1 MLSSAQNATLSGL
14 GSIGIPLKVCPPAG
28 SFLGA
33 NRRHTQ
39 SRTPAGGLFSF
50 LYGRFMACPQTKD
63 GYTRIANEI
72 MDALIKTDIR
82 IPPEARK
89 VLDLVLRETYGF
101 SRKSAK
107 FKAGYIAKNTCLSRQ
122 NARRALN
129 RLEKMR
135 LVTVVRSDYGVVRSD
150 YAIEI
155 SIQKDYEKWVPY
167 SAQSDRTTQSDLTTG
182 VVRSDSPPYKET
194 IKKPKTPPTPPRAG
208 GVVGGVGDQNG
219 FFDQF
224 WSAYPRK
231 VAKQA
236 AVKAFKKIKKPADLM
251 PAILAAIKAQRETYD
266 WQKEDGQFIP
276 YPATWL
282 NGHRWEDKIECEITK
297 QPTGKEDFYGK
308 F

>member
-1 MLSSAQNATLSGL
+1 
-14 GSIGIPLKVCPPAG
+14 
-28 SFLGA
+28 
-33 NRRHTQ
+33 
-39 SRTPAGGLFSF
+39 
-50 LYGRFMACPQTKD
+50 MACPQTDD
-63 GYTRIANEI
+63 GFTRIANEI
-72 MDALIKTDIR
+72 MDALIETDIH
-82 IPPEARK
+82 IPAEARK

-101 SRKSAK
+101 SRKTAK
-107 FKAGYIAKNTCLSRQ
+107 FKAGHIAKRTRLLRQ
-122 NARRALN
+122 NAHRALQ

-135 LVTVVRSDYGVVRSD
+135 LVTVIRSDYVIESD
-150 YAIEI
+150 YAIEV
-155 SIQKDYEKWVPY
+155 SIQKDYEKWRPY
-167 SAQSDRTTQSDLTTG
+167 PEKRRNQIRLRG
-182 VVRSDSPPYKET
+182 VIESDSPPYKET

-208 GVVGGVGDQNG
+208 GKVAGGSENQNG

-251 PAILAAIKAQRETYD
+251 PAILAAIEAQRETYD

-282 NGHRWEDKIECEITK
+282 NGHRWEDKIECEITR